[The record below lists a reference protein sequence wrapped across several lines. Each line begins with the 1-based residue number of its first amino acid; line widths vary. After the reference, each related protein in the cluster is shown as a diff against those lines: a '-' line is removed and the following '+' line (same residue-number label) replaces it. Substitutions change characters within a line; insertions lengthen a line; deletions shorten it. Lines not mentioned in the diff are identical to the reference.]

1 MTDVA
6 TVLKLIAADAQ
17 NGDIVFPTHAQIALR
32 VQRLLDDPD
41 CPIDALTRLIGAEP
55 VLATRMLTLANSTIY
70 NPSGRRID
78 DIKTA
83 LTRIGFAGARAIAA
97 VVVIKQMQNMSPL
110 STHRTLAAQ
119 LWKHTAHVAALARVL
134 ARRVTRQNPEAAFLA
149 GIVHEI
155 GNFYLIARAGE
166 FPGLLERD
174 LEILHGEGEAAIGRA
189 VLAALDVP
197 EEIGKALETLWT
209 GYLAMPPRS
218 LGDTLLLANHLAPI
232 ESPLDALTGISSRG
246 IPAEIELLVN
256 EETLTA
262 VLAESGEEVNAMNS
276 VLDG

>member
-134 ARRVTRQNPEAAFLA
+134 ARRVTRQHFNPLWHSGAQRIGGQDLREEKAHEPGGAASADSSGGGENPARQAA
-149 GIVHEI
+149 G
-155 GNFYLIARAGE
+155 G
-166 FPGLLERD
+166 
-174 LEILHGEGEAAIGRA
+174 
-189 VLAALDVP
+189 
-197 EEIGKALETLWT
+197 
-209 GYLAMPPRS
+209 
-218 LGDTLLLANHLAPI
+218 
-232 ESPLDALTGISSRG
+232 
-246 IPAEIELLVN
+246 
-256 EETLTA
+256 
-262 VLAESGEEVNAMNS
+262 
-276 VLDG
+276 

>member
-1 MTDVA
+1 
-6 TVLKLIAADAQ
+6 
-17 NGDIVFPTHAQIALR
+17 
-32 VQRLLDDPD
+32 
-41 CPIDALTRLIGAEP
+41 
-55 VLATRMLTLANSTIY
+55 
-70 NPSGRRID
+70 
-78 DIKTA
+78 
-83 LTRIGFAGARAIAA
+83 
-97 VVVIKQMQNMSPL
+97 MSPL

-218 LGDTLLLANHLAPI
+218 LGDTLLLANQLAPI